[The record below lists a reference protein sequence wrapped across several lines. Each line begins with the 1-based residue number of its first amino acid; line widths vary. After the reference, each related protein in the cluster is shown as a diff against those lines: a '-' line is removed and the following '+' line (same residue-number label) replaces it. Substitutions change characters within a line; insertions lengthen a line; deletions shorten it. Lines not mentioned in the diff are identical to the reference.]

1 MDLVRQPVVMHRE
14 LYYNCEKQELASESL
29 CLMGSEMLIASV
41 QENAIGV
48 NK

>member
-1 MDLVRQPVVMHRE
+1 MVVHRE
-14 LYYNCEKQELASESL
+14 LYHNCEKQDLAPESL
-29 CLMGSEMLIASV
+29 CLMGSGMLIESV